1 MHLLCIYVSPRSRAE
16 VVLRQVAYQGNAP
29 FLSDLQ
35 LDRFSCEHKNPRY
48 TFPSTG
54 DDDKLQKDYNDEGD
68 RQVSR
73 KEEDDCTGSSPAEH
87 WALVAQLGQCEDKN
101 LGLAG
106 RRFALPGAS
115 SSRRSSSAVAELAR
129 ARNVCARSLPHRVK
143 NLAVRSNE

>member
-1 MHLLCIYVSPRSRAE
+1 MHLRTPGGRAE

-35 LDRFSCEHKNPRY
+35 LDRFSCEHKNLGY

-54 DDDKLQKDYNDEGD
+54 DDDKLQKDYNDESD

-115 SSRRSSSAVAELAR
+115 SSRRSSSDVAELAR
-129 ARNVCARSLPHRVK
+129 ATNVCARSLPHRVK
-143 NLAVRSNE
+143 NLAVHSNE